1 MSVFGIITAAF
12 GLSADAF
19 TVAVCK
25 GMGLKRY
32 DLRYA
37 LTAAAL
43 FGGFQAVMPLVGYLL
58 GSALRQYVL
67 SFGRFIAFA
76 VLAFIGGKM
85 IFDSLH
91 DDREIV
97 ISHSLTYSDYAELLS
112 LAVATSIDALTV
124 GVTFAFLNVNV
135 LTASMIIGIVTFAM
149 SLFGVWAG
157 FRLGVS
163 AKYLWAA
170 DGAAINSPLQQSKTG
185 AVPGRLSGTYLNK
198 QFVTADGAA
207 TNSPLQQSKTGTASG
222 RLSGGT
228 ASGRLSGRVAAA
240 GGVLLI
246 LLGVKL
252 LIF

>member
-1 MSVFGIITAAF
+1 MSFFGIIAAAF

-25 GMGLKRY
+25 GMGMKRY

-43 FGGFQAVMPLVGYLL
+43 FGGFQAAMPLAGYLL
-58 GSALRQYVL
+58 GAALRQYVL
-67 SFGRFIAFA
+67 SFGRWISFA
-76 VLAFIGGKM
+76 VLAFIGAKM
-85 IFDSLH
+85 IFDSFH
-91 DDREIV
+91 DDKEIV
-97 ISHSLTYSDYAELLS
+97 ISHSLTYSDYADLLS

-135 LTASMIIGIVTFAM
+135 LTASVLIGTVTFAM

-163 AKYLWAA
+163 VTHLWAA
-170 DGAAINSPLQQSKTG
+170 DGMANNTSSLQSKT
-185 AVPGRLSGTYLNK
+185 
-198 QFVTADGAA
+198 AA
-207 TNSPLQQSKTGTASG
+207 ASG
-222 RLSGGT
+222 RLPGSRLNGGI
-228 ASGRLSGRVAAA
+228 SAA
-240 GGVLLI
+240 GGAVLI